1 MASKKSVRKM
11 SVKKPLKAKTPA
23 KKKTVTKKDKATS
36 APQPTAPKKK
46 AKVASGKK
54 GTGVAKKSQKV
65 AKPTAKKKTPV
76 KAAVGKKKVVA
87 KKSAPKKKKSAS
99 NKIVV
104 KAVSQPKAQKSL
116 KKTLLV
122 QTKKIA
128 IPKKSVKS
136 SSGKKPLQ
144 KSAPSSAPSTKPLP
158 KSKEHLLAAN
168 ERYNIGGLF
177 ACAMERRHDPDF
189 LRLRAVLRHLDLTPQ
204 EKDNLIRLSEGF
216 MIPKLFAE
224 NLAEPT
230 VNLLLADLVK
240 FGMKQGN
247 YEKYWREEI
256 QQIGFW
262 LGVFPAQFQA
272 IEHQVKR

>member
-1 MASKKSVRKM
+1 MASKKSTSKS
-11 SVKKPLKAKTPA
+11 SVKKPLKAKTTTKKKPVA
-23 KKKTVTKKDKATS
+23 KKGKTKPIPK
-36 APQPTAPKKK
+36 PTAPKKK

-54 GTGVAKKSQKV
+54 GTGVAKKPKKV
-65 AKPTAKKKTPV
+65 LKQAAKKKVPA
-76 KAAVGKKKVVA
+76 KATVEKKKVVA
-87 KKSAPKKKKSAS
+87 KKSVSKKKKTAS
-99 NKIVV
+99 KKNVV
-104 KAVSQPKAQKSL
+104 KAVSKPKSTKSV
-116 KKTLLV
+116 KKRPLV
-122 QTKKIA
+122 QTKKTA
-128 IPKKSVKS
+128 IPKKNIKS
-136 SSGKKPLQ
+136 SPGKKPIQ
-144 KSAPSSAPSTKPLP
+144 KSAASSAPSTKQLP
-158 KSKEHLLAAN
+158 KTKEHLLSAN

-189 LRLRAVLRHLDLTPQ
+189 SRLRAVLRHLDLTSQ

-224 NLAEPT
+224 NLAEPK
-230 VNLLLADLVK
+230 VNQLLADLVK
-240 FGMKQGN
+240 FGIKQGS